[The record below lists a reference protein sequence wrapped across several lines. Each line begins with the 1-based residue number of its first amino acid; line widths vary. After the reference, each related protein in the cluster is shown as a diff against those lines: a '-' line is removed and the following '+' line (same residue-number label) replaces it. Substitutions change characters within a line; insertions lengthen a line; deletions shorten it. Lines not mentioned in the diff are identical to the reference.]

1 MKKLMGLTPLLLA
14 LLLAGGC
21 GKSGSG
27 NVFSDI
33 CDDYCDRVGVCTG
46 TEFADKQCVE
56 RCLRVY
62 DRVEEVERTND
73 EQGCTA
79 ANTAAFKCAST
90 TKTDDGSDNGL
101 TCSELKEYLVTPLRE
116 AAFVRLRDEGKFI
129 CSKKN
134 GDDLD
139 CCEQE
144 LVDVVDACPASF
156 QFAK

>member
-27 NVFSDI
+27 NVISDT
-33 CDDYCDRVGVCTG
+33 CDDYCDRVGFCTG

-73 EQGCTA
+73 EQGCTD
-79 ANTAAFKCAST
+79 ANTDAFECAT
-90 TKTDDGSDNGL
+90 T
-101 TCSELKEYLVTPLRE
+101 ELDCGQLKAYLVTPLRE

>member
-27 NVFSDI
+27 NVISDT
-33 CDDYCDRVGVCTG
+33 CDDYCDRVGVCTL

-73 EQGCTA
+73 EQGCTQ
-79 ANTAAFKCAST
+79 ANTDAFECAT
-90 TKTDDGSDNGL
+90 AL

-129 CSKKN
+129 CEN
-134 GDDLD
+134 GIPLD

-156 QFAK
+156 QYAK

>member
-1 MKKLMGLTPLLLA
+1 MGLTPLLLA

-27 NVFSDI
+27 NPNSDT
-33 CDDYCDRVGVCTG
+33 CDDYCDRVGFCTG

-73 EQGCTA
+73 EQGCTD
-79 ANTAAFKCAST
+79 ANTLAFECASDSET
-90 TKTDDGSDNGL
+90 L

-129 CSKKN
+129 CSKAT
-134 GDDLD
+134 GDELD
-139 CCEQE
+139 CCEPK
-144 LVDVVDACPASF
+144 LVDVVEACPASF